1 MIKYIVSIFGLLVST
16 NTTLAISI
24 NDARIAYEQSVNEA
38 NSGKYFLKKVE
49 NETELTP
56 VILGYK
62 GAVKM
67 IMAKHYFNPIDKL
80 YSFKEGKEILENA
93 IAKDPKNT
101 ELVYLRFG
109 IQCNSPKFLNYCNN
123 IHQDKTFLLKNL
135 ATIEDKELKKRIV
148 NFLKSCNQLTAKEM
162 MQLQKIT

>member
-1 MIKYIVSIFGLLVST
+1 MIKYFVSFCALLVVV

-24 NDARIAYEQSVNEA
+24 NDARMAYEQSVNEA

-49 NETELTP
+49 NEKELTP

-67 IMAKHYFNPIDKL
+67 VMAKHYFNPIEKL
-80 YSFKEGKEILENA
+80 YSFKEGKNILENA
-93 IAKDPKNT
+93 IAKDPQNS
-101 ELVYLRFG
+101 ELIYLRFG

-123 IHQDKTFLLKNL
+123 IHQDKAFLLKQL
-135 ATIEDKELKKRIV
+135 STIEDKELKKRV
-148 NFLKSCNQLTAKEM
+148 FNFLKSCKQLTAKEM
-162 MQLQKIT
+162 AQLQKIS